1 MLTIVKLEVGGVESI
16 SFFIFLLTACRARV
30 YLVFWCAHLM
40 GMLRGCVTGFPQLN
54 SVERVGQSVA
64 EQPSS
69 EVGRQNG
76 SRQGRHVE
84 AWKGGRGEPHPA
96 LGHLLRPEKP
106 LAVTFIGKISKGGRT
121 KNRWRGFLGSLD
133 TELPLEGREGCPVSI
148 QECRAFFSWK
158 RSRMRWRRWGQRA
171 SWL

>member
-1 MLTIVKLEVGGVESI
+1 M
-16 SFFIFLLTACRARV
+16 FCFIFCCVLSACSIG
-30 YLVFWCAHLM
+30 AHLM
-40 GMLRGCVTGFPQLN
+40 PSRLRDWLSHLS
-54 SVERVGQSVA
+54 SVQRVEQSAA
-64 EQPSS
+64 EQLSS
-69 EVGRQNG
+69 RVGRQNG

-84 AWKGGRGEPHPA
+84 AWKGGWGEPHPA

-158 RSRMRWRRWGQRA
+158 RSRMRWRRWDQRA